1 MDKIQF
7 LTIVI
12 TAAISVIAKELVTWL
27 VTIIKDASAI
37 KSAGAKLRVVFSK
50 SNRVV
55 MMDAFV
61 IVFYISV
68 LVNFG
73 RGDSPPTRLEILI
86 VIGAV
91 LALIF
96 MAIALVVDIVKAMG
110 AHKKSKGIDAQP

>member
-1 MDKIQF
+1 MDKTQL

-12 TAAISVIAKELVTWL
+12 TAVVSVIAKEFITWL
-27 VTIIKDASAI
+27 VTIVKDASAI
-37 KSAGAKLRVVFSK
+37 RTAGAKLRVVFSK
-50 SNRVV
+50 PNRAV
-55 MMDAFV
+55 MMDVFA

-73 RGDSPPTRLEILI
+73 RGDSSPTRLEILI

-96 MAIALVVDIVKAMG
+96 MGIALIVDIVKAMD
-110 AHKKSKGIDAQP
+110 AHKKSKGADA